1 MQSRMDSP
9 RTGTD
14 CCKLRSTPHYARV
27 LGKGTFS
34 RLGLC
39 IATVILS
46 AGVTLPALAR
56 LHALG
61 HLDTAFLGVRPW
73 TRRSIARMLDE
84 INDQEDVQAGSQA
97 AEIVAS
103 VRREIGDGDDDP
115 GEDAGRDF
123 S

>member
-1 MQSRMDSP
+1 MARPLDVYVPMDSWV
-9 RTGTD
+9 
-14 CCKLRSTPHYARV
+14 Y
-27 LGKGTFS
+27 
-34 RLGLC
+34 
-39 IATVILS
+39 
-46 AGVTLPALAR
+46 PALAR

-103 VRREIGDGDDDP
+103 VRREIGGGDDEPAD
-115 GEDAGRDF
+115 DAGRDF
-123 S
+123 SYGCEQLYVRLQGIGGLTLRDSFHLGQT